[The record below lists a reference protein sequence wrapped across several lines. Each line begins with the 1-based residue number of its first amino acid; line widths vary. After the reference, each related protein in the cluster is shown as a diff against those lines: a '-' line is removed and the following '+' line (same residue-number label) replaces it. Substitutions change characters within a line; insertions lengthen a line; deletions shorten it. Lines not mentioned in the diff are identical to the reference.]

1 MLRGLA
7 KFAITILLLLILA
20 IIIVYAGMQS
30 RWGAAQISAF
40 ASKLTDYQISVGI
53 VGHDLSSPQELILQD
68 VSIKSA
74 NTNFML
80 DAKQITIE
88 FNWRKLLSNQP
99 IYRLTVTQ
107 GNLALTSTE
116 QPINLSANIL
126 QFSNSRIHYQT
137 PEHQILTTGLTGGIT
152 PWHSTPDS
160 WLGYGDFRLTASSIK
175 VDDNLFKKFAL
186 RGKYQAALTEISEI
200 SGELNHGFFIGSGK
214 RTTDGSITIDSLAMS
229 GMGWQSNLSFDQLL
243 TEISYPHPI
252 FLKNIDL
259 INANFQGK
267 DWAISGLNAEI
278 QKLGVINGSWNTSH
292 SKFELDASQLV
303 IKNQQIEQLIA
314 SLETKNDRLNINK
327 LSGYYE
333 KGIFNLRGYWQRD
346 NKSLTLDNVELGGL
360 LYTLPEHWLSFFAAP
375 APDWLSNLS
384 IKQFTL
390 SQSLLMNI
398 NSDFPFEFTGLS
410 GSMTDVDFIK
420 HQQWGFW
427 QGKASFSA
435 DSGTLNQ
442 AMLRRPSMEIRQ
454 SGQASV
460 AATVTASTGQ
470 GVIKFGVLA
479 KQQPSNVLF
488 LLRSSGSNIDL
499 SLLNQW
505 GWEGLPR
512 EVIGD
517 FDLTLQGNLL
527 AKSIQN
533 TLNGELVAIPLQG
546 EKIYRLVDNGKVTA
560 KIEAPE
566 SPTNLTEHDQESD
579 SQKAPVK
586 QESGPNVEELLS
598 ILSR

>member
-1 MLRGLA
+1 M
-7 KFAITILLLLILA
+7 
-20 IIIVYAGMQS
+20 
-30 RWGAAQISAF
+30 AQ
-40 ASKLTDYQISVGI
+40 Y
-53 VGHDLSSPQELILQD
+53 
-68 VSIKSA
+68 
-74 NTNFML
+74 
-80 DAKQITIE
+80 
-88 FNWRKLLSNQP
+88 
-99 IYRLTVTQ
+99 
-107 GNLALTSTE
+107 
-116 QPINLSANIL
+116 
-126 QFSNSRIHYQT
+126 
-137 PEHQILTTGLTGGIT
+137 
-152 PWHSTPDS
+152 PDS
-160 WLGYGDFRLTASSIK
+160 WLGYGDFRLTASSVK

-186 RGKYQAALTEISEI
+186 RGKYHAALTEISEI

-214 RTTDGSITIDSLAMS
+214 RTTDGSITVDSLAMS
-229 GMGWQSNLSFDQLL
+229 GIGWQSNLSFDQLL
-243 TEISYPHPI
+243 TEISYPYPI

-278 QKLGVINGSWNTSH
+278 QKLGLINGSWNTSH

-314 SLETKNDRLNINK
+314 NLETKNDRLNINK

-346 NKSLTLDNVELGGL
+346 NKSLTLDNVELGGI

-398 NSDFPFEFTGLS
+398 NSDFPFEFTGLN

-460 AATVTASTGQ
+460 AATVTTSTGQ

-512 EVIGD
+512 EIIGD

-546 EKIYRLVDNGKVTA
+546 K
-560 KIEAPE
+560 
-566 SPTNLTEHDQESD
+566 NLS
-579 SQKAPVK
+579 
-586 QESGPNVEELLS
+586 SGG
-598 ILSR
+598 